1 MTSLQLIYR
10 DTKASSFFLTA
21 GPGTPGGGTQSDG
34 AARLRWQVRP
44 NWSVDTLVQ
53 YERWLI
59 PVLHPTA
66 QHDFT
71 TSLQLTYTPHR
82 TGLIGPTGK

>member
-10 DTKASSFFLTA
+10 DTKASSLFLQFPTG
-21 GPGTPGGGTQSDG
+21 GPSGGTQSDA
-34 AARLRWQVRP
+34 AARFRWQLRP

-59 PVLHPTA
+59 PVLRPTA

-71 TSLQLTYTPHR
+71 TSLQLTYTPHL
-82 TGLIGPTGK
+82 TGLTGPAGK